1 MYGWQYQDGGA
12 GWIPMV
18 IFMVVFWALLIG
30 GLVVAIKYFGRP
42 RREEPSLSAPLEV
55 LRLRFAR
62 GEIDEEEFTR
72 RRALLDETK

>member
-1 MYGWQYQDGGA
+1 MYGWQFQDGG
-12 GWIPMV
+12 GWFPMV
-18 IFMVVFWALLIG
+18 IFMIVFWALLIG

-42 RREEPSLSAPLEV
+42 RREEPSVAGPLEI

-62 GEIDEEEFTR
+62 GEIDEEEFKR